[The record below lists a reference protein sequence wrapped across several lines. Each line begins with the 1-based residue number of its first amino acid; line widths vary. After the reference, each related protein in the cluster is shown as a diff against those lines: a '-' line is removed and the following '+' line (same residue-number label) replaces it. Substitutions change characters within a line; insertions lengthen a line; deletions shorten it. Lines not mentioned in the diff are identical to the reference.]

1 VPIQPHGSR
10 PPFFCVHAHGGN
22 VLNFN
27 DLARHLGIDQPFFGL
42 QAKGLDGEQ
51 PRHASEIREVQPA
64 GPYLLGGYCFGGK
77 VAYEMAQQLHK
88 VGEEVALLAMI
99 DAVAPGYR
107 TSQPWGRRRLAQIRF
122 HWQKLREMSGKNRLR
137 YVVERSEIARARTL
151 KLAKAVVHGHLAL
164 SSNHA
169 PQTSEPKIK
178 PYHPS
183 PYAAKITVFAPTTT
197 HSAYYRFEPHLGWIG
212 LAGGGLEVYE
222 IPGQVTAIIS
232 EPYVEELAV
241 KLRGCL
247 DQATALPIFA
257 K

>member
-1 VPIQPHGSR
+1 M
-10 PPFFCVHAHGGN
+10 AADY
-22 VLNFN
+22 L
-27 DLARHLGIDQPFFGL
+27 
-42 QAKGLDGEQ
+42 K
-51 PRHASEIREVQPA
+51 EIREVQPA

-88 VGEEVALLAMI
+88 VGEEVAPLAMI

-107 TSQPWGRRRLAQIRF
+107 TSQPWGRRRLTQIRF

-137 YVVERSEIARARTL
+137 YVVERSEIACARVL
-151 KLAKAVVHGHLAL
+151 KLAKAVVHGRLAL
-164 SSNHA
+164 SNNHA
-169 PQTSEPKIK
+169 LQTSEPKIK

-183 PYAAKITVFAPTTT
+183 KYAAKITVFAPTTT
-197 HSAYYRFEPHLGWIG
+197 HSAYYRFDPHLGWIG

-247 DQATALPIFA
+247 DQATALPRFA